1 MDTNNSLP
9 SKNVFL
15 ALCFVFLLLGS
26 TNAITNK
33 IDLSGKWSFKI
44 DSTDVGIVQKW
55 YAQTFEDQINLPGTL
70 DEGGFGLPNKLQ
82 PKLEMPQ
89 ILYLTRKHSYIGVAW
104 YSRELAIPQNWK
116 QKSIT
121 LKLERVLWESRVWV
135 DGIEVN
141 SKQESLIAPHYFK
154 LTEALTPG
162 KHIISIRIDNRKKY
176 DISVPTINSP
186 NGLAHAYSEETQTIW
201 NGVIGEIA
209 CIANDRVNIADIQV
223 FPNVD
228 TKSAYLKV
236 IIENSTKKS
245 FSGKLILFATSL
257 KDSSKLPLM
266 TISVNTKKRS
276 EIISV
281 DYSMGKDV
289 QLWDEFTPNL
299 YSITAQLT
307 GNRIDESVVRQ
318 FGMRKLTNKNARIQ
332 MNGRPIFLRGTL
344 ECCIF
349 PKTAHPPMDKKGWEK
364 VFKTAKEWGLNHLR
378 FHSWCPPRYAF
389 EVADEMGF
397 YLQVE
402 LPLWSLTVN
411 KDTAT
416 NRFIND
422 EANRIIKEYGNH
434 PSFCFLSI
442 GNELQPDFNYLNAF
456 VDRLKKADAR
466 HLYTNTSYTFEK
478 GHGTWP
484 EPNDDFY
491 ITQFTKK
498 GWVRGQ
504 GIFGS
509 ESPRFN
515 KDYSVAI
522 DSIPVPIITHEIG
535 QYSVYPNLN
544 EIDKYT
550 GVLDPLNFKAVKADL
565 KKKGLLPKAHD
576 YLMASGKF
584 AAILYKEEIE
594 RALKTQGLSGF
605 QLLDLHDF
613 PGQGTALVGLLDAF
627 WDSKGLISSAN
638 FREFNSSVVPLFR
651 FQKPVFQNN
660 ETFNAE
666 VELSYYSTE
675 KLDGKKMIW
684 EITDKSGLVLKTGYF
699 TISNLVSGKIA
710 KIGNITCPLNF
721 LSSSQQIF
729 VKCKIENSVYQNCWK
744 LWVYTA
750 EAKPE
755 FKTVVYT
762 RNAAEAEQALA
773 KGKMVL
779 YNPDWK
785 KLKGIEG
792 KFLPVFWS
800 PVHFPKQAATMG
812 ILCDPSHP
820 ALAQFPTDMHSD
832 WQWWD
837 LNTNSKTIILDSI
850 PQVKPIVEMVDNWV
864 NNRRLASVFEAK
876 VGPGKL
882 IYSSID
888 LSSDLNNRPQAKQ
901 LLISFLAYMNSTAF
915 NPSGEITFSKL
926 RDFDT
931 EVISD
936 KKGNATDIY

>member
-1 MDTNNSLP
+1 MNTNNSLAL
-9 SKNVFL
+9 KRTFLTLVIVFS
-15 ALCFVFLLLGS
+15 FLS
-26 TNAITNK
+26 SIKAITHK
-33 IDLSGKWSFKI
+33 IDLSGSWTFKI
-44 DSTDVGIVQKW
+44 DSTNVGVAEKW
-55 YAQTFEDQINLPGTL
+55 YTQTFESKINLPGTL
-70 DEGGFGLPNKLQ
+70 DEAGIGKPNKLQ
-82 PKLEMPQ
+82 PKFEMPQ
-89 ILYLTRKHSYIGVAW
+89 ILYLTRKHSYIGAAW
-104 YSRELAIPQNWK
+104 YSREISIPQNWK
-116 QKSIT
+116 QKSIS
-121 LKLERVLWESRVWV
+121 LELERVLWESRVWI
-135 DGIEVN
+135 DDKEITG
-141 SKQESLIAPHYFK
+141 SQESLLSPHYYN
-154 LTEALTPG
+154 LSTALTPG
-162 KHIISIRIDNRKKY
+162 NHKITIRIDNRKKY
-176 DISVPTINSP
+176 DISVPTQNSP

-201 NGVIGEIA
+201 NGIIGDMLV
-209 CIANDRVNIADIQV
+209 IANDKVSISDIGI
-223 FPNVD
+223 FPNTD
-228 TKSAYLKV
+228 TKSASLKITV
-236 IIENSTKKS
+236 DNSGNKS
-245 FSGKLILFATSL
+245 FSGKLILYATSL
-257 KDSSKLPLM
+257 KDGSKLPV
-266 TISVNTKKRS
+266 TIIPVQLKTGP
-276 EIISV
+276 EIIST
-281 DYSMGKDV
+281 DYAMGKDV
-289 QLWDEFTPNL
+289 QLWDEFSPNL

-307 GNRIDESVVRQ
+307 GKGVDESVTKQ

-349 PKTAHPPMDKKGWEK
+349 PKTAHPPMDKEGWGK

-397 YLQVE
+397 YLHIE

-416 NRFIND
+416 NRFLYN
-422 EANRIIKEYGNH
+422 EADRIIKEYGNH
-434 PSFCFLSI
+434 PSFCFWSI
-442 GNELQPDFNYLNAF
+442 GNELQPDFKFLNAF
-456 VDRLKKADAR
+456 VDRLKQKDSR

-484 EPNDDFY
+484 EPNDDYF
-491 ITQFTKK
+491 ITQTTKK

-509 ESPRFN
+509 ESPRFD
-515 KDYSVAI
+515 KDYSASI

-535 QYSVYPNLN
+535 QYSVYPNLA

-550 GVLDPLNFKAVKADL
+550 GVLDPLNFKAVKVDL
-565 KKKGLLPKAHD
+565 EKKGLLSKAHD

-627 WDSKGLISSAN
+627 WDSKGLISSSD
-638 FREFNSSVVPLFR
+638 FRGFNSSVVPLIR

-666 VELSYYSTE
+666 VELAYYSTE
-675 KLDGKKMIW
+675 ELNGKKMIW
-684 EITDKSGLVLKTGYF
+684 EITDKSGLVLKSGNF
-699 TISNLVSGKIA
+699 SISNLVSGNIA
-710 KIGNITCPLNF
+710 KIGTISCPLNF
-721 LSSSQQIF
+721 ISSAQQLFIS
-729 VKCKIENSVYQNCWK
+729 CKIENSDHQNNWK
-744 LWVYTA
+744 LWVYPVV
-750 EAKPE
+750 AKPDL
-755 FKTVVYT
+755 KNVVYT

-773 KGKMVL
+773 KGKTVL

-812 ILCDPSHP
+812 VLCNPAHP

-837 LNTNSKTIILDSI
+837 LNTNSKTLILDSI
-850 PQVKPIVEMVDNWV
+850 PNVKPIVEMVDNWV

-888 LSSDLNNRPQAKQ
+888 LQTNIDNRPQAKQ
-901 LLISFLAYMNSTAF
+901 LLISLLAYMNSAKF
-915 NPSGEITFSKL
+915 NPSGAITFNKL
-926 RDFDT
+926 RDFDSK
-931 EVISD
+931 VISD
-936 KKGNATDIY
+936 KKSKADDIY